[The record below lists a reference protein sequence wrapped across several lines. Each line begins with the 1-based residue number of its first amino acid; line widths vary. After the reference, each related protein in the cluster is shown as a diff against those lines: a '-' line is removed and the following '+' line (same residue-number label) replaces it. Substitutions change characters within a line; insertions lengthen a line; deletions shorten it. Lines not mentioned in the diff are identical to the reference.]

1 MKYPHLATRLFNCP
15 LLIERG
21 KLQVIANVLFP
32 RLEIGESVEV
42 SAEILPGAAATRE
55 TSKSQYASRIEGDGI
70 GVIEISGSLVNRYAS
85 APSGVLAY
93 DRIADAVNFMVSSPD
108 VKGIMLRVDSY
119 GGEVAGA
126 FDLADTLAAAA
137 KKKPMW
143 CSVDDAAFSAAFLL
157 ASQAGRIYVTR
168 TAGVGS
174 VGVVALH
181 VDQSEYNAKIG
192 VKVTPIFAG
201 AKKVDLSPHQ
211 PLSEETRNEIQGL
224 IDGHYG
230 QFVSYVAN
238 ARNMA
243 QKAVK
248 ETEAGLYFGQAGID
262 IGFADKLGTF
272 PEAMEAFSSYLRRK
286 PGKTSMAAA
295 SAAAVT
301 SNEGANAM
309 ADITQADAGTQ
320 NSTPAPVVDA
330 NAVRAAA
337 HAEAQEIAGLC
348 SLAGCPERTGEF
360 LAANKTPAQVLAE
373 LNAARAKAA
382 EQTVTRSVVT
392 PDSAI
397 DLNAKPK
404 ESLKTRME
412 ATLKA
417 EGRIQ

>member
-15 LLIERG
+15 LLVERG

-32 RLEIGESVEV
+32 RLEIGEPVEV

-157 ASQAGRIYVTR
+157 ASQASRVYVTR

-243 QKAVK
+243 QKAVR

-286 PGKTSMAAA
+286 PGTNSMAAA

-309 ADITQADAGTQ
+309 ADNTQADAGTKT
-320 NSTPAPVVDA
+320 NPAPVVDA

-337 HAEAQEIAGLC
+337 HAEAQEIASLC
-348 SLAGCPERTGEF
+348 SLAGCPERVGEF

-373 LNAARAKAA
+373 LNKARAENAQ
-382 EQTVTRSVVT
+382 QTAVQSAVL
-392 PDSAI
+392 PDQGI

-404 ESLKTRME
+404 ESAKQRME
-412 ATLKA
+412 ARLRA